1 MLSVP
6 TLPGHW
12 PMKHISL
19 LGSTGSIG
27 VNTLDVIRRF
37 PDRFSVCAL
46 AAGTNLDLLRKQ
58 ILEFKP
64 RQVSVLNEAL
74 ARDLKKM
81 LPGKRKPDIL
91 HGREGAETIA
101 TAGDAD
107 MVVSAIVGAAGLVP
121 TLKAITSGKQVALAN
136 KETLVMAGKLIVRE
150 ARKHKVTIIP
160 VDSEHSAL
168 FQLLRGRSSRQTRAV
183 ILTASGGPFLKFT
196 LMQLARVR
204 PEHALRHPNWKMGK
218 KVTVDSATMMNKG
231 LEVIEAKWLFNM
243 PLDKIRVYVHPQSI
257 VHALVELRDGNMLA
271 HLSNP
276 DMRGPIGHALFYPD
290 SMSDHLPSVNL
301 ARIGTLQFCEPDV
314 KKFRCLKL
322 AYLALEA
329 GETMPAV
336 LNAANEVAVNAF
348 LSRRIRFTDIPAVN
362 EKTMDR
368 FKPAAIHSI
377 DDVLM
382 ADAWARQM
390 AGDLIVRLN

>member
-1 MLSVP
+1 
-6 TLPGHW
+6 
-12 PMKHISL
+12 MKHISL

-27 VNTLDVIRRF
+27 VNTLEVIRRF

-58 ILEFKP
+58 IVEFKP
-64 RQVSVLNEAL
+64 RQVSVLNQAL
-74 ARDLKKM
+74 ARDLRKM
-81 LPGKRKPDIL
+81 LPGKRKPDIIY
-91 HGREGAETIA
+91 GREGPETIA
-101 TAGDAD
+101 CAGDAD

-121 TLKAITSGKQVALAN
+121 TLRAIISGKPVALAN
-136 KETLVMAGKLIVRE
+136 KETLVMAGKLIMRE
-150 ARKHKVTIIP
+150 ARKHRVAIIP

-168 FQLLRGRSSRQTRAV
+168 FQLLRGRNSAQTKAV

-196 LMQLARVR
+196 VQQLARVR

-218 KVTVDSATMMNKG
+218 KVTVDSATLMNKG
-231 LEVIEAKWLFNM
+231 LEVIEARWLFNM

-257 VHALVELRDGNMLA
+257 VHAMVELRDGNVLA

-276 DMRGPIGHALFYPD
+276 DMKGPIGHALFYPD
-290 SMSDHLPSVNL
+290 SMPDHLPSVNL
-301 ARIGTLQFCEPDV
+301 ARIGTLQFCDPDV
-314 KKFRCLKL
+314 KKFRCLRL

-348 LSRRIRFTDIPAVN
+348 LSRRLRFTDIPVVN

-377 DDVLM
+377 DDVLT
-382 ADAWARQM
+382 ADAWARQK
-390 AGDLIVRLN
+390 AGEVVLSLN